1 MSSETF
7 NPVLIVVDF
16 QEDFCPPVSY
26 LRLDTAHITNLTLHS
41 QNGAL
46 AVPEGRTIA
55 PVLNTLLSLPFPLKL
70 ATRDWH
76 PRTHVSFASNHGP
89 NAKPYTSTTTITHPS
104 DSKRSYDITLWP
116 DHCVQMTAGAELAT
130 ELDHK
135 LVDDVV
141 DKGMVS
147 SVEMYSAF
155 YDPFKVSDS
164 GLAARLRRQGVTHV
178 YVAGLAADYCVK
190 ATAEHA
196 VDEGYA
202 TYIVEEGTKP
212 VSPEKWDEVRKGI
225 VDHGVKM
232 VSIDGEEV
240 AKVKALK

>member
-1 MSSETF
+1 
-7 NPVLIVVDF
+7 
-16 QEDFCPPVSY
+16 
-26 LRLDTAHITNLTLHS
+26 
-41 QNGAL
+41 
-46 AVPEGRTIA
+46 
-55 PVLNTLLSLPFPLKL
+55 
-70 ATRDWH
+70 
-76 PRTHVSFASNHGP
+76 
-89 NAKPYTSTTTITHPS
+89 
-104 DSKRSYDITLWP
+104 
-116 DHCVQMTAGAELAT
+116 MTAGAELAT